1 MTKVKDIVARLR
13 QDFPENIASQGD
25 PVGMQIGS
33 MEADVTK
40 VMTTLDV
47 RPQVSKNQFKK

>member
-47 RPQVSKNQFKK
+47 RPRVVLVS